1 YTNIPTALLEDKNID
16 MLMMYFLMPV
26 EFATRNLEHQG
37 MPPDQAN
44 EVVFNKLTE
53 QFSHIV
59 DLLKSHNKPIVGYTF
74 RSREERGIR
83 WLIDQGIPVFPGT
96 ERAARALEALARSAR
111 LRDKILAGA
120 EPSQAKTAFAE

>member
-1 YTNIPTALLEDKNID
+1 MLEDKNID

-26 EFATRNLEHQG
+26 EFATRTLEHQG
-37 MPPDQAN
+37 MPLDQAH

-59 DLLKSHNKPIVGYTF
+59 DLFKSHNKPIVGYTF
-74 RSREERGIR
+74 RSLEERGIK

-96 ERAARALEALARSAR
+96 ERAARALEALTRAAD
-111 LRDKILAGA
+111 LREKIIAGA
-120 EPSQAKTAFAE
+120 EPSQAKTAFAD